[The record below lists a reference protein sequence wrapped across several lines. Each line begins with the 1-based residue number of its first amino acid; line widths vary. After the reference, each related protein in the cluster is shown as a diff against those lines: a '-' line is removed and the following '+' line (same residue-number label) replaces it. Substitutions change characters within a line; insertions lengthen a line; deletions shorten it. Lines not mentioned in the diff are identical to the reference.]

1 MSEDS
6 LGKLRLFCQNKEVT
20 LAGDFLNFPAC
31 VTRVKIDVG
40 LSHDAV
46 QSFQWLQNDPSVGVV
61 GIEPLSQNV
70 SEVRRLINATLPEQS
85 IRERFLILPI
95 ALGRETGT
103 RVIYVT
109 QDDAGSSS
117 FFQPKLHG
125 VSHQELVPVFRLE
138 DVLQLINPLDFPRI
152 DFIKTDCQGA
162 DLEIL
167 KSGSNQLERVAVVT
181 AEAEDDA
188 YVGTENSEESLDTYM
203 MSLDFIRHNPRSAL
217 RRRVGR
223 AFSRFNW
230 VHVFYSK
237 VKKIGLRRAAPRDN
251 QRNIRVEDPTY
262 VNSRYLAAVELG
274 EITAFQEG

>member
-6 LGKLRLFCQNKEVT
+6 LGKLRLFCKKEGVPF
-20 LAGDFLNFPAC
+20 AGDFLKFPGS
-31 VTRVKIDVG
+31 VTKVKIDVG

-46 QSFQWLQNDPSVGVV
+46 QSFRWLQDDPTVGVV

-70 SEVRRLINATLPEQS
+70 SKVRGLINANLPEQS
-85 IRERFLILPI
+85 ISERFLILPI

-103 RVIYVT
+103 RIIYVT

-125 VSHQELVPVFRLE
+125 VSHQELVPVFRLD
-138 DVLQLINPLDFPRI
+138 DVLQLISPVDFPRM
-152 DFIKTDCQGA
+152 DFLKTDCQGA

-167 KSGSNQLERVAVVT
+167 QSGSNQLEKVAVIT

-188 YVGTENSEESLDTYM
+188 YVGTENSEESLDKYM
-203 MSLDFIRHNPRSAL
+203 SSLDFIRHNPRSAL

-223 AFSRFNW
+223 ALYRFTW
-230 VHVFYSK
+230 IHVFYLK
-237 VKKIGLRRAAPRDN
+237 IKKSCLRRAEPRGN
-251 QRNIRVEDPTY
+251 QRNIQVEDPTY
-262 VNSRYLAAVELG
+262 VNSRYLAAVESG
-274 EITAFQEG
+274 EVTAFQEG